1 MTMKNLVFVLFVFVS
16 QVLFSQVTYKENDP
30 FAKITKQS
38 VDLVNATDYNML
50 SKQLMN
56 QINDYRVKSGLSK
69 LSYDEK
75 MFSYAKSYS
84 DTMVMTNSY
93 QHSDLNGGEYSL
105 ENINLLKTV
114 GSILVLDET
123 WVKTIPS
130 LVLHSWVTSPGHNAN
145 LLNKDVTKVGI
156 SISSVVYMKNGFYVH
171 DLKAVMVAK

>member
-1 MTMKNLVFVLFVFVS
+1 MKNLVFVLFILFS
-16 QVLFSQVTYKENDP
+16 QVLFSQVSYKPNDP

-38 VDLVNATDYNML
+38 VDLVNSTDYDML

-56 QINDYRVKSGLSK
+56 QINDYRVKNGLSK

-93 QHSDLNGGEYSL
+93 QHSDLNGGEYLL

-123 WVKTIPS
+123 WVKAIPS
-130 LVLHSWVTSPGHNAN
+130 VILHAWVTSPGHNAN
-145 LLNKDVTKVGI
+145 LLNKDATKVGI